1 MSEILSRGER
11 RTSRSGRLTSYF
23 LTFVVLLRFLRVVF
37 LLILLLTF
45 LLVTINGVLCLRPLQ
60 LDGDIRDRPGDIIVV
75 PERLEARNQHL
86 NSQLAIGSAVEAG
99 FTFRI
104 GLELQAAALLLAM
117 LVHRM
122 QYHAGVTHRFA
133 VSLPHH

>member
-37 LLILLLTF
+37 LLILLTV
-45 LLVTINGVLCLRPLQ
+45 LLVTINGVLFLRPLQ
-60 LDGDIRDRPGDIIVV
+60 LDGDIRDRPGDVIVV
-75 PERLEARNQHL
+75 PERLEAGNQHL

-133 VSLPHH
+133 VSLPHY